1 MVSQAIFLA
10 LVALVGLQRIFELIH
25 SKRNVSRMLHHG
37 GREHAPEQMKWM
49 TLLHVG
55 WLVGMCLEV
64 LLLDRPFVWP
74 LAIVALVVFAM
85 GQLLRY
91 SAMRAL
97 GDRWNVRI
105 VTMPG
110 EHVVT
115 GGIYRYV
122 RHPNYLGVA
131 LELAAL
137 PLVHGAWITAIAATV
152 LNALM
157 LKARIDAEEAALD
170 YDTDYREALSD
181 RPRMVPVLQRRREAH

>member
-1 MVSQAIFLA
+1 MVSIAFFIA
-10 LVALVGLQRIFELIH
+10 LVALVGIQRIAEVIY
-25 SKRNVSRMLHHG
+25 SNKNVARMLHHG

-49 TLLHVG
+49 TLLHAG

-64 LLLDRPFVWP
+64 LFLHRPFVWP

-91 SAMRAL
+91 AAMRSL

-115 GGIYRYV
+115 GGIY
-122 RHPNYLGVA
+122 
-131 LELAAL
+131 
-137 PLVHGAWITAIAATV
+137 
-152 LNALM
+152 
-157 LKARIDAEEAALD
+157 
-170 YDTDYREALSD
+170 
-181 RPRMVPVLQRRREAH
+181 

>member
-1 MVSQAIFLA
+1 MVSEALFIA
-10 LVALVGLQRIFELIH
+10 LVALVAIQRIAEMIY
-25 SKRNVSRMLHHG
+25 SKRNVARMLHRG

-49 TLLHVG
+49 TLLHIG
-55 WLVGMCLEV
+55 WLAGMCLEV
-64 LLLDRPFVWP
+64 LVLDRPFVWP
-74 LAIVALVVFAM
+74 LAIVALVVFAA

-91 SAMRAL
+91 AAMRAL
-97 GDRWNVRI
+97 GDHWNVRI

-122 RHPNYLGVA
+122 RHPNYLGVT

-137 PLVHGAWITAIAATV
+137 PLVHGAWITAIVATA

-157 LKARIDAEEAALD
+157 LKARIDAEEAALG
-170 YDTDYREALSD
+170 YDTDYQQALSD